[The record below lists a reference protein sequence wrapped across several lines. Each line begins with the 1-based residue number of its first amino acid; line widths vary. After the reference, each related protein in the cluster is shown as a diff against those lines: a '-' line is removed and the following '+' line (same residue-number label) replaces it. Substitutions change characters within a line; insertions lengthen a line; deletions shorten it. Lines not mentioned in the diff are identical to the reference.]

1 MTLLRRSA
9 QNDVEVNMTFTKMG
23 EIYTVQV
30 ADNEVSSDLSATEAH
45 EVLVKAFD
53 DVNVRLPSRFVVE
66 FGQHVINSLTQKMR

>member
-23 EIYTVQV
+23 EIYSVQV
-30 ADNEVSSDLSATEAH
+30 GDKEAANNLSATEAH
-45 EVLVKAFD
+45 EVLVQAFD
-53 DVNVRLPSRFVVE
+53 DVNIRLPSRFVVE